1 MTFIDLLLE
10 KKLSV
15 YRVSQLSG
23 VPKTTIHD
31 ISIGKSDILNCNG
44 KTLLAIASTLNVSI
58 EYLLSLEPEMY
69 IPKLPG
75 FLVKSLN
82 LYKNAV
88 RKGSLSLDCCI
99 DELNSSVNVAEVEG
113 FITKEIADKIE
124 REYRE
129 SL

>member
-58 EYLLSLEPEMY
+58 EYLLSLEREMY

-82 LYKNAV
+82 SYRNAA
-88 RKGSLSLDCCI
+88 RKGSPSLDCCI

-113 FITKEIADKIE
+113 FITKEIADNLRQK
-124 REYRE
+124 Y
-129 SL
+129 LK

>member
-58 EYLLSLEPEMY
+58 EYLLSLEREE
-69 IPKLPG
+69 
-75 FLVKSLN
+75 N
-82 LYKNAV
+82 LYKLPEFLLDSLNSYRKAV
-88 RKGSLSLDCCI
+88 RRNSSLIDCYS
-99 DELNSSVNVAEVEG
+99 DELNSSINVAEVEG
-113 FITKEIADKIE
+113 LITKEIADNL
-124 REYRE
+124 RSRY
-129 SL
+129 L

>member
-58 EYLLSLEPEMY
+58 EYLLSLEREENLY
-69 IPKLPG
+69 KLPG
-75 FLVKSLN
+75 FLLDSLN
-82 LYKNAV
+82 SYRRAV
-88 RKGSLSLDCCI
+88 RRNSSLIDCYS
-99 DELNSSVNVAEVEG
+99 DELNSSINVAEVEG
-113 FITKEIADKIE
+113 LITKEIADNL
-124 REYRE
+124 RSRY
-129 SL
+129 LW

>member
-82 LYKNAV
+82 SYRNAV
-88 RKGSLSLDCCI
+88 RKESPLLDCCI

-113 FITKEIADKIE
+113 FITKEIADNLRQK
-124 REYRE
+124 Y
-129 SL
+129 LK

>member
-23 VPKTTIHD
+23 IPKTTIHD

-58 EYLLSLEPEMY
+58 EYLLSLEREMY

-82 LYKNAV
+82 SYRNAV
-88 RKGSLSLDCCI
+88 RKGNSSLDCCI
-99 DELNSSVNVAEVEG
+99 DELSSSVNVAEVEG
-113 FITKEIADKIE
+113 FITKEIADKL
-124 REYRE
+124 RQKY
-129 SL
+129 LK

>member
-58 EYLLSLEPEMY
+58 EYLLSLEREENLY
-69 IPKLPG
+69 KLPG
-75 FLVKSLN
+75 FLLDSLN
-82 LYKNAV
+82 SYRRAV
-88 RKGSLSLDCCI
+88 RRNSSLIDCYS
-99 DELNSSVNVAEVEG
+99 DELNSSINVAEVEG
-113 FITKEIADKIE
+113 LITKEIADNL
-124 REYRE
+124 RSRY
-129 SL
+129 L

>member
-58 EYLLSLEPEMY
+58 EYLLSLEREENLY
-69 IPKLPG
+69 KLPG
-75 FLVKSLN
+75 FLLDSLN
-82 LYKNAV
+82 SYRKAV
-88 RKGSLSLDCCI
+88 RRNSSLIDCYS
-99 DELNSSVNVAEVEG
+99 DELNSSINVAEVEG
-113 FITKEIADKIE
+113 LITKEIADNL
-124 REYRE
+124 RSRY
-129 SL
+129 L